1 MASTS
6 MLALLND
13 KFAACLI
20 KGTSV
25 RESGL
30 TVSTETFPGETILF
44 FHTDC
49 DEGRQNLNMISA
61 GLKICDYLILYTK
74 DSEPKEIVC
83 FLELKGKK
91 LEDAI
96 RQVLSTRESLQA
108 LAIEEINRKHHQYIT
123 WKVCIC
129 LHGHAPRPG
138 QHNIDELIKKFGKNN
153 ILIKHGM
160 KQYKLLG
167 SFLREQTM

>member
-13 KFAACLI
+13 KFAVCLI
-20 KGTSV
+20 AGTSV

-44 FHTDC
+44 FHIDS
-49 DEGRQNLNMISA
+49 DEGRQKLKLVGA
-61 GLKICDYLILYTK
+61 GLKICDYIVLYTK
-74 DSEPKEIVC
+74 DNEQKEAVC

-96 RQVLSTRESLQA
+96 KQVLSTQEALHSL
-108 LAIEEINRKHHQYIT
+108 IKEKINKRQHQHIT

-138 QHNIDELIKKFGKNN
+138 QHNIDELVKKFGKNN

-167 SFLREQTM
+167 DFLRE

>member
-1 MASTS
+1 MASIS
-6 MLALLND
+6 MVALLND
-13 KFAACLI
+13 TLAECLI
-20 KGTSV
+20 AGTGV

-30 TVSTETFPGETILF
+30 TVSTEKLPGETILF
-44 FHTDC
+44 FHLDC
-49 DEGRQNLNMISA
+49 AEGRHSLNMA
-61 GLKICDYLILYTK
+61 VTGLKICDYLILYTK
-74 DSEPKEIVC
+74 DSEQKEIAC

-108 LAIEEINRKHHQYIT
+108 LVKTKIERKQQQYIT
-123 WKVCIC
+123 WKVGIC

-138 QHNIDELIKKFGKNN
+138 QHNIDELIKNFGKSN

-167 SFLREQTM
+167 SFLRE